1 MLLQNIIISKID
13 DFCGKIIFIS
23 TLKDMKYSCNK
34 REQEILDYTII
45 YYTLL
50 YNITI
55 DHEMDIEKHQ
65 LIRKEL
71 LTILT
76 KKTKEINTQHKDFL
90 VFFIN
95 IINFGDVYIN
105 GLKRMIS

>member
-1 MLLQNIIISKID
+1 MPLQNIIISKID
-13 DFCGKIIFIS
+13 DFCGKTTFIS

-34 REQEILDYTII
+34 REQEVIDYTIL

-71 LTILT
+71 LEILI
-76 KKTKEINTQHKDFL
+76 KKSIESKKQRELFL
-90 VFFIN
+90 LFFIDL
-95 IINFGDVYIN
+95 INFGDDYIN
-105 GLKRMIS
+105 GLKRLIS

>member
-1 MLLQNIIISKID
+1 MPLQNIIITKID
-13 DFCGKIIFIS
+13 DFCGKSTFIT

-34 REQEILDYTII
+34 REQEVLDYTIM

-55 DHEMDIEKHQ
+55 DYEMDVEKYQH
-65 LIRKEL
+65 IRKEL
-71 LTILT
+71 LVILKNKVT
-76 KKTKEINTQHKDFL
+76 ESNREKNSFL
-90 VFFIN
+90 LFFIDL
-95 IINFGDVYIN
+95 IEFGDEYIN